1 MSLDSFSG
9 RSPRPRSDFEIALL
23 DVEVGFTGRSSEE
36 GTDKDILFSYLAL
49 AVGLIWFVLQFS
61 SHYSMDLSE
70 RVSTSDRLLYSIGTS
85 FFQSFLIW
93 ILTLTIL
100 KRTFLRTPSIALLGV
115 GSAMAVYY
123 VVELSLDIAL
133 LTMRWDII
141 WANRVLTLLGARM
154 TEAMTQDYLPSQNW
168 RLWPVIYLTWGLF
181 GAAYGLSK
189 TKTKTL
195 EP

>member
-1 MSLDSFSG
+1 MSSDSFSG

-36 GTDKDILFSYLAL
+36 GTDKDIVFSYLAL
-49 AVGLIWFVLQFS
+49 AVGSIWFLLMFS
-61 SHYSMDLSE
+61 SHYSMELSE
-70 RVSTSDRLLYSIGTS
+70 RVSSIDRLLYSLGTS

-93 ILTLTIL
+93 ILTLTII

-115 GSAMAVYY
+115 GSAVAVYY
-123 VVELSLDIAL
+123 IVELSLEIAL

-154 TEAMTQDYLPSQNW
+154 TEAMTQD
-168 RLWPVIYLTWGLF
+168 
-181 GAAYGLSK
+181 LS
-189 TKTKTL
+189 L
-195 EP
+195 IHI